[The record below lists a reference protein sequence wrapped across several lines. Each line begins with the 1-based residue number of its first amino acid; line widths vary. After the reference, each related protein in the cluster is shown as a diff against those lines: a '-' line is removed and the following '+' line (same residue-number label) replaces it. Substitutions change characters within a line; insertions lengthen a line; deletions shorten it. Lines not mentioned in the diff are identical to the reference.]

1 MNNYSEREFGA
12 SQSDYPKEQQMSDDI
27 VGRLENVYDFQCQAG
42 PLKNCVEWIA
52 LKAEIERLRA
62 GRAAVV
68 EEWRPIETVPKDG
81 TSIEVRAVMRVHH
94 MAGCKFAI
102 MPANWRPDTPQTN
115 WKFMEWRPMPEE
127 HAGQARA
134 LKGGAA

>member
-1 MNNYSEREFGA
+1 
-12 SQSDYPKEQQMSDDI
+12 MSDI
-27 VGRLENVYDFQCQAG
+27 VEQAR
-42 PLKNCVEWIA
+42 KHVEQF
-52 LKAEIERLRA
+52 KAIGGTGAYPFSVTLAVRVVSQAEEIERLRA

-81 TSIEVRAVMRVHH
+81 TTIEVRAVMRVHH

-102 MPANWRPDTPQTN
+102 MPANWRPDTPQTI
-115 WKFMEWRPMPEE
+115 WQFMEWRPMPEE